1 VFTPNGDGQYEKWI
15 VYNGTCVT
23 KAVVDVYNRWGGLVY
38 HSDDYH
44 NDWNGTNK
52 NTPLPDGTYYYIIK
66 AKLTGNSQQILKGNV
81 NIMR

>member
-1 VFTPNGDGQYEKWI
+1 
-15 VYNGTCVT
+15 
-23 KAVVDVYNRWGGLVY
+23 VY

-81 NIMR
+81 TIMR